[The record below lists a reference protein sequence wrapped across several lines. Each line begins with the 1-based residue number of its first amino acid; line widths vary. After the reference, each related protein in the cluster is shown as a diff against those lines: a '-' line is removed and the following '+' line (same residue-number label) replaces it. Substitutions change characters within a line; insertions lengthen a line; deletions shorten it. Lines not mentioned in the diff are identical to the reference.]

1 MTSDHLVRL
10 DSRSQFPGKLQQ
22 MGTIALLLSWLL
34 LNGTTLSWLFHTVQ
48 EISLFNQIILLAGV
62 ALLLFQGVRH
72 RQQFRFSAVPVLHWS
87 PLLLLMGGAIGTI
100 AAQWLLML
108 DQVPVVFALLGT
120 YGLLGLFLESAVWR
134 KGLPIGAAIAL
145 IVPFG
150 VQYST
155 GLGFPTRIL
164 TAHVVE
170 FLLKTWHVAA
180 LSSEDIIV
188 LDTGVAQIDLPC
200 SGLKSLWTGTL
211 FLLVTTWLERRRFG
225 LRWLVVFVVN
235 LGLLA
240 IANVARVL
248 MLVLVTHV
256 WHQTALAEMLH
267 VPLGVITFVAA
278 CGVTLFLLRWVPRSI
293 MSIQS
298 DRDQTKA
305 LSNAKLPFLL
315 AACLLAFTLIP
326 HPPAP
331 AAPPDVTKL
340 HWSIAAQTETIPLTP
355 TEQNFFASYPGVV
368 AHKQRFAYQG
378 LTGSVLL
385 VSSPTLQVHHAP
397 ELCLI
402 GSGFH
407 LDRIAPQQFAAGPLA
422 RWLSLNDQ
430 TKTAVYWFQAP
441 HQTTGDFLTRFWQ
454 EASRHESSWTL
465 VSILLDEYHTADD
478 PTLQGLVTDI
488 YRSLGQ
494 ILQKA

>member
-10 DSRSQFPGKLQQ
+10 DRRSHSPGNLEQA
-22 MGTIALLLSWLL
+22 GTIALLLSWLL
-34 LNGTTLSWLFHTVQ
+34 LHKTTLSWLVHTVQ

-62 ALLLFQGVRH
+62 VLLLFQGVRH
-72 RQQFRFSAVPVLHWS
+72 RQQFRFSAVPVWGWS
-87 PLLLLMGGAIGTI
+87 PLLLLIGGAIGTI

-134 KGLPIGAAIAL
+134 KGLPLGAAIAL

-170 FLLKTWHVAA
+170 FLLRTWHVAA

-211 FLLVTTWLERRRFG
+211 FLLVTTWLERRQFG

-248 MLVLVTHV
+248 MLVLVTH
-256 WHQTALAEMLH
+256 WHQTALAEILH
-267 VPLGVITFVAA
+267 VPLGVMTFVAA
-278 CGVTLFLLRWVPRSI
+278 CGFTLLLLRWVPRSI
-293 MSIQS
+293 ASLQS
-298 DRDQTKA
+298 DREHTNVR
-305 LSNAKLPFLL
+305 SNAKLPFLL

-340 HWSIAAQTETIPLTP
+340 HWTIAAQTETIPLTP

-368 AHKQRFAYQG
+368 AHKQRFAYEG

-385 VSSPTLQVHHAP
+385 VTSTSLQAHHAP

-407 LDRIAPQQFAAGPLA
+407 LDHIAPQQFTAGPLA
-422 RWLSLNDQ
+422 RWLSLDDQ
-430 TKTAVYWFQAP
+430 TQTAVYWFQAP

-465 VSILLDEYHTADD
+465 VSILLDEYHTPDN
-478 PTLQGLVTDI
+478 PTLQVLVTDI